1 MGKLKEF
8 FKNTSTKNKI
18 RLIAAMLVT
27 CMTIAYIPTTLAW
40 FSNQRQIVKLQRVES
55 PNVLYLTAAHRQD
68 SQYLEVTGIDTDEG
82 KVDSYGNPIMDT
94 SVTPPVQQKIDHMDY
109 ALCVTGD
116 SISQFMIQIAY
127 TTNNPFTYELYAAD
141 EKTLSEM
148 SFPAAGS
155 EPDYVAV
162 EVKGNSVVGDIIEN
176 ELKDAEYHTDV
187 TAPVSENVEPTILY
201 YKINS
206 TASNTTGGKYA
217 IGYLNSSDNGK
228 TANNAY
234 LDESYGSYRMIDD
247 HAKPV
252 YAQITGLD
260 AFTSNSGSNNANNK
274 KPFSRHFILRVK
286 WDDTLNNK
294 SKETDIVYITVKAT
308 S

>member
-1 MGKLKEF
+1 MSKLKER
-8 FKNTSTKNKI
+8 FKNTPTKNKI
-18 RLIAAMLVT
+18 RFVAAVLVT
-27 CMTIAYIPTTLAW
+27 CTTIAYVPTLAW

-68 SQYLEVTGIDTDEG
+68 SKFLEVTGIDTDEG
-82 KVDSYGNPIMDT
+82 KVDSYLNPIMATDDP
-94 SVTPPVQQKIDHMDY
+94 SVQAKIDHKDY
-109 ALCVTGD
+109 AICVTGD

-141 EKTLSEM
+141 EKTDSEM
-148 SFPAAGS
+148 VFPEAGE
-155 EPDYVAV
+155 EPDFVAV
-162 EVKGNSVVGDIIEN
+162 GVKGNSVVGDIIEN

-187 TAPVSENVEPTILY
+187 TAPEDDDDEPAILY

-206 TASNTTGGKYA
+206 SLSGTTNGKYP
-217 IGYLNSSDNGK
+217 ISYLNLSDNGR

-234 LDESYGSYRMIDD
+234 LDESYGSYSNMDD

-260 AFTSNSGSNNANNK
+260 AFTSNSGGNNANNK